1 MHVTPS
7 ARHAGGWQKPEEH
20 TLVPQQGLEP
30 TTPLQAPPS
39 AMHVGPPLVS
49 AQKKPF
55 SNCVQVSPV
64 QHDVS
69 PAPEQVAPRAL
80 QTGAGCAQRR
90 MPSES
95 GTHGA
100 PSQHWSRNW
109 QTAPASM
116 QQGAVPV

>member
-1 MHVTPS
+1 MPS

-49 AQKKPF
+49 AQKKPV
-55 SNCVQVSPV
+55 SNGRQVSPV
-64 QHDVS
+64 QQDVS
-69 PAPEQVAPRAL
+69 LAPVHWAPSAL

-90 MPSES
+90 MPAAS
-95 GTHGA
+95 GTHGV
-100 PSQHWSRNW
+100 PPQHWSRNW
-109 QTAPASM
+109 QTAPAAM
-116 QQGAVPV
+116 QHCGFAPS